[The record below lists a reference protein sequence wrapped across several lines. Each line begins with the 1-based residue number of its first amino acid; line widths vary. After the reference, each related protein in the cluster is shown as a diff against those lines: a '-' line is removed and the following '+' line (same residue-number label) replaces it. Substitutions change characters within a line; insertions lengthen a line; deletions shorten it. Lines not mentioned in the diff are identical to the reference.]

1 MKSLIEPKQ
10 LRKST
15 RLTNNDSLIMIKSIS
30 NDVSQSKRNSEVN
43 REQILVNS
51 AQMVSKKVNI
61 ITYLLY

>member
-10 LRKST
+10 LWKST
-15 RLTNNDSLIMIKSIS
+15 RLTKNDSLYMVKSIS
-30 NDVSQSKRNSEVN
+30 SDVSQSKRNSEVN

-51 AQMVSKKVNI
+51 AQTVSKKVNI

>member
-51 AQMVSKKVNI
+51 AQTVSKKVNI